1 MSKFGRFNTR
11 AARLSPEQVLEIRQ
25 AYSQGETQG
34 SLCRRFGVSVG
45 TIGRIV
51 RGETWNQYQ
60 GPRAEQTYNVPPIPQ
75 EEIDQS
81 LAKVLHDTEVTP
93 EREAELMKKLEREL
107 GSDPARKAEEQ
118 LKDLTDPER
127 AKKFL
132 E

>member
-25 AYSQGETQG
+25 RYAAGETQG
-34 SLCRRFGVSVG
+34 SLCRTFSVSVG

-60 GPRAEQTYNVPPIPQ
+60 GPRAEQTYNVPPVPQ

-93 EREAELMKKLEREL
+93 ERESELMEKLQKEA
-107 GSDPARKAEEQ
+107 GKDPNVKAEKALEQ
-118 LKDLTDPER
+118 FLPEK
-127 AKKFL
+127 AKKYL